1 MKQRKH
7 EWYVKNRE
15 EILKEKQQRWVE
27 KTKAQ
32 QLRTKPSPSP
42 EQTARTRQL
51 NRQGYNRYWTSHR
64 GKVRAIDR
72 TYYHRKQDRIVRQ
85 QRERRA
91 AKKSSFRKLKV
102 TTSGFSLDD
111 AIVGLVNCGPEQSNK
126 TLVQVLT
133 VFTF

>member
-1 MKQRKH
+1 M
-7 EWYVKNRE
+7 KNRE

-85 QRERRA
+85 QREQRA
-91 AKKSSFRKLKV
+91 AKKSPKLKV

-111 AIVGLVNCGPEQSNK
+111 AIDGLVNCGPEQPNK